1 MDYGARKKC
10 PGYRASP
17 VERRGLRKGVQTEQ
31 IPGVGDQKHRGVEA
45 KLGIFLFVEWG
56 SQEGVLVEEEG
67 VSFKFLRR
75 GES

>member
-1 MDYGARKKC
+1 MVLEKKC
-10 PGYRASP
+10 PGYSASP
-17 VERRGLRKGVQTEQ
+17 VERHVLRKGVQTEK
-31 IPGVGDQKHRGVEA
+31 IPGVGDQKHRGVET
-45 KLGIFLFVEWG
+45 KLGIFLFVEWD